1 MPNVVPSVE
10 GHNGN
15 TEQYLNEEPSHQVT
29 NSHMTDANEPQE
41 IAIRRS
47 QRKRRSVIPNDY
59 VAYLQ
64 ELFLIL
70 ELMRIRFHIHK
81 P

>member
-29 NSHMTDANEPQE
+29 NSYMTNANEPQE
-41 IAIRRS
+41 IVVIKSQRERRS
-47 QRKRRSVIPNDY
+47 AIPNDY
-59 VAYLQ
+59 VVYLQ
-64 ELFLIL
+64 ELDLL